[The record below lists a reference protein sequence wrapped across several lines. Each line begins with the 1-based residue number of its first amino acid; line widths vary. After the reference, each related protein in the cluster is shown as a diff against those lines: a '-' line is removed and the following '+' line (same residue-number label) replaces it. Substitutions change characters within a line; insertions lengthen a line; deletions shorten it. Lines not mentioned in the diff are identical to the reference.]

1 MDLGHLLGRGISF
14 PPRIGPDGRFA
25 WSVGSQNIRESI
37 RIILMTQ
44 AQERL
49 LLPEFGG
56 GLHSF
61 LFQPNIVSTHRLIQ
75 ERVTQALLRWE
86 PRIQVE
92 SVTVAQDP
100 ENMDGAIITIA
111 YKLISTGEGDQIYLN
126 VQLST

>member
-14 PPRIGPDGRFA
+14 PPRIGPDGHFA

-92 SVTVAQDP
+92 SVVVAQDS
-100 ENMDGAIITIA
+100 ENIDGAIITIT
-111 YKLISTGEGDQIYLN
+111 YKLISTGEGDRIHLP
-126 VQLST
+126 